1 MQDEIPMSY
10 VLHRSLTSE
19 LPYVV
24 AGDGNYLI
32 DESGKRYLDACGG
45 AAVSCLGHFNSEVAK
60 AVSDQL
66 SKVAFA
72 HTSFFTNQPSED
84 LAEYLVTHAP
94 KGTGV
99 GRAMFLGSG
108 SEAME
113 AALKLA
119 RQFHLENGEAP
130 RTKIIARKPSYHG
143 NTLGALATGGHA
155 GRRAPFQPLLMD
167 VEHIVAAYAYRMQK
181 QDETEGEFALRM
193 ANLLEERIKD
203 LGPETVAA
211 FVAEPVVGASLGTQ
225 PAPTGYF
232 KRIREICDAYGVLLI
247 ADEVMCG
254 MGRTG
259 TLFAL
264 EQEGINADI
273 TTMAKGLGAGFQPI
287 AAVLASERVIKTIAD
302 NSGRLWNGH
311 TYMSHA
317 VATAGALAAQ
327 AYIRDNDLLANVRAR
342 GAQLEAGL
350 RKRLGAHSNVGD
362 IRGRGLFWTVEL
374 VQDRETKLPFDASLG
389 LAPKVQRAALDVGLM
404 CYPSQGCADGEQG
417 DHILLAPAYTSSA
430 EEIALIVDLIATAI
444 EAELSK
450 LG

>member
-1 MQDEIPMSY
+1 MSY

-32 DESGKRYLDACGG
+32 DEDGKRYLDACGG
-45 AAVSCLGHFNSEVAK
+45 AAVSCLGHSNSEVAK

-94 KGTGV
+94 KGTGA
-99 GRAMFLGSG
+99 GRVMFLGSG

-119 RQFHLENGEAP
+119 RQFHLENGEAS

-167 VEHIVAAYAYRMQK
+167 VEHIDAAYAYRMQ
-181 QDETEGEFALRM
+181 QPAEPEGDFAQRM
-193 ANLLEERIKD
+193 ANLLEERIKE

-287 AAVLASERVIKTIAD
+287 AAVLAAERVIKTITD

-342 GAQLEAGL
+342 GAQLETGL
-350 RKRLGAHSNVGD
+350 RERLGAHPNVGD

-374 VQDRETKLPFDASLG
+374 VKERETKAPFDANLG
-389 LAPKVQRAALDVGLM
+389 LAPKVQRAALDAGLM

-444 EAELSK
+444 EFELSK
-450 LG
+450 MG